1 MLLSTAYHAGFCL
14 FIFIKMQILYFQCYG
29 SSLLFLLSLTGKT
42 TQLLDAIQVACAGHD
57 LSDRTRM
64 FFTKGNSEDPS
75 KPEKGML

>member
-1 MLLSTAYHAGFCL
+1 
-14 FIFIKMQILYFQCYG
+14 MQILYFQCYG

-64 FFTKGNSEDPS
+64 FFTKGNLEDPS
-75 KPEKGML
+75 KPEKVCSSFSHVLQIFSPSGTILV